1 MMDIRL
7 AVGAAL
13 VGYLLGAIS
22 MARLIGRIFAPG
34 EDVSRQEY
42 QVLEDDRIS
51 LDIASATNVSTKL
64 GSRFGCLVSL
74 LDMLKVFAPTLFFKL
89 AFPES
94 PYFLFAASTGV
105 IGHNF
110 PLYHHFK
117 GGGGL
122 SAVLGGLLA
131 VDWLAVVVTLPVGL
145 ILGMGLVRDAYVGST
160 LWLFLLIPWFWI
172 RTHHWPYI
180 AYAAAVIIS
189 FILATIPL
197 TRQYL
202 RVRKKGPEAL
212 QSFYEKFPMGRGLV
226 KMGRFF
232 GLYKKK

>member
-1 MMDIRL
+1 MDIRL

-13 VGYLLGAIS
+13 IGYLLGAIS
-22 MARLIGRIFAPG
+22 MARLVGRVFAPG

-42 QVLEDDRIS
+42 QVSEDDKIS

-64 GSRFGCLVSL
+64 GARFGCLVSL

-89 AFPES
+89 TFPEA
-94 PYFLFAASTGV
+94 PYFLITASAGV
-105 IGHNF
+105 IGHNY
-110 PLYHHFK
+110 PPYHRFR

-122 SAVLGGLLA
+122 SAALGGLLA
-131 VDWLAVVVTLPVGL
+131 VDWLAVLVTIPAGM
-145 ILGMGLVRDAYVGST
+145 ILGMGLLRDAYVAST

-172 RTHHWPYI
+172 RTHRWAYV
-180 AYAAAVIIS
+180 AYAAAMIIS
-189 FILATIPL
+189 FLLATIPL

-212 QSFYEKFPMGRGLV
+212 QSFYEKFPMGRGLLKV
-226 KMGRFF
+226 GRLF

>member
-7 AVGAAL
+7 AVGAA
-13 VGYLLGAIS
+13 VIGYLLGAIS

-34 EDVSRQEY
+34 MDVSRQEY

-89 AFPES
+89 AFPEA

-145 ILGMGLVRDAYVGST
+145 ILGMGLLRDAYVGST
-160 LWLFLLIPWFWI
+160 LWLFFLIPWFWI
-172 RTHHWPYI
+172 RTHRWPYV

-202 RVRKKGPEAL
+202 RIRKKGPQAL
-212 QSFYEKFPMGRGLV
+212 RSFYEEFPMGRGLV

-232 GLYKKK
+232 GLYKKE